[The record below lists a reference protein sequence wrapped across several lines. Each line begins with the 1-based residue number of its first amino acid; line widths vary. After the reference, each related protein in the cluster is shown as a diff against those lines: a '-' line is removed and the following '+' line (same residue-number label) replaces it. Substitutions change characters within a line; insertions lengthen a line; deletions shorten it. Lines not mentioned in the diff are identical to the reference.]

1 MQLFLFS
8 CNFWGKIMMRSTYCG
23 QVTEEL
29 IDQTITIAGWVHR
42 RRDHGGVIFLDMRDR
57 EGLLQV
63 VIDPDT
69 PEAFATADAARSEY
83 LLKITGRVRRR
94 YEGTENPNMVSGQV
108 ELLGKEIELLA
119 KSDTPPFPLND
130 DNITVSEELRLKYR
144 FLDMRRPEMQ
154 ERMKFRAKATSTIRR
169 YLDDH
174 GFLDVETPV
183 LTRATPEGARDYLV
197 PSRTRQGNFFALPQ
211 SPQLFKQL
219 LMVAGFDRYYQIAK
233 CFRDEDLRA
242 DRQPEFTQ
250 VDIETSFLSDEEIMD
265 ITEGLTKNLFKTM
278 LDVEFDTFP
287 RMTYAD
293 AMRDYAS
300 DKPDLRIPLK
310 LIDVADIMQH
320 VEFKVF
326 SGPAQDPKGR
336 VVALRIPNGG
346 EMSRK
351 QIDEYTKFVGI
362 YGARGLAYIKV
373 NDASN
378 INNGVEKESGLQSP
392 IIKNMTD
399 EVLIELIER
408 TDAQTGDIIF
418 FGADKAK
425 IVNDAMG
432 ALRVKIGTDLNLFT
446 CEWAPL
452 WVVDFPMF
460 EETDDGKW
468 TSVHHPFTRPKG
480 SVEELK
486 QSPETALSIA
496 YDMVLNGTEIGGG
509 SLRINTV
516 DMQEA
521 VFDAL
526 GISKEEAELK
536 FKFLMDALRFG
547 APPHGGL
554 AFGLDRLIMLMVGA
568 SSIRDVIAFPKTKT
582 ADCPLTEAPAEVDNR
597 QLRELGIRI
606 REKQQAE

>member
-1 MQLFLFS
+1 
-8 CNFWGKIMMRSTYCG
+8 MMRSTYCG

-108 ELLGKEIELLA
+108 ELLGKEIELIA
-119 KSDTPPFPLND
+119 KADTPPFPLND

-265 ITEGLTKNLFKTM
+265 IAEGLTKDLFKTM

-310 LIDVADIMQH
+310 LVDVADIMQD

-336 VVALRIPNGG
+336 VVALRIPGGG

-373 NDASN
+373 NDATN
-378 INNGVEKESGLQSP
+378 INNGVDKESGLQSP

-399 EVLIELIER
+399 EVLVELIKR

-486 QSPETALSIA
+486 QNPETALSIA

-516 DMQEA
+516 EMQEA

-597 QLRELGIRI
+597 QLRDLGIRI
-606 REKQQAE
+606 REKQKAE